1 MSRQPK
7 DAPKSA
13 PKAER
18 FNDVKFVNW
27 SLDADQ
33 KAACKAWEL
42 ERDDIDNLLV
52 KTIEG
57 GYKVTLS
64 YDGFRSAYTASLIAQ
79 QEAKTNY
86 GFILA
91 GKGSTPLKALKQA
104 LYIHYYIM
112 AEDWSAYSVQGSAE
126 EFDD

>member
-1 MSRQPK
+1 MSREPK
-7 DAPKSA
+7 ERGKAAPKV
-13 PKAER
+13 ER
-18 FNDVKFVNW
+18 FNNVKFVNW
-27 SLDADQ
+27 ALDDAQ
-33 KAACKAWEL
+33 KTACKAWEL
-42 ERDDIDNLLV
+42 ARDDFDDLLV
-52 KTIEG
+52 KTIEA

-64 YDGFRSAYTASLIAQ
+64 YDGFRSAYTASLVAQ

-104 LYIHYYIM
+104 LYIHYYVM
-112 AEDWSAYSVQGSAE
+112 AEDWSAYSTQGTFE

>member
-1 MSRQPK
+1 MSREPK
-7 DAPKSA
+7 SQPKSA

-27 SLDADQ
+27 VLDADQ

-57 GYKVTLS
+57 GYKITLS

-112 AEDWSAYSVQGSAE
+112 SEDWSAYSVQSAAE